1 MSNGSQKTT
10 GKFLFILD
18 NILYIVFYTFP
29 YKIHQLLESS
39 SLMFF
44 NIVCFELKNLFPI
57 FNKIFS
63 RFFIIMYS
71 IIGIKKKKKKKNLN
85 KAVGIIKHNYDMI
98 LEYLKQNK

>member
-44 NIVCFELKNLFPI
+44 NIMFSKPSTKKTKPHKNLT
-57 FNKIFS
+57 NN
-63 RFFIIMYS
+63 Y
-71 IIGIKKKKKKKNLN
+71 LN
-85 KAVGIIKHNYDMI
+85 KPK
-98 LEYLKQNK
+98 KQQT